1 MLTIGFLGG
10 GNMAG
15 ALIGGLLAGGPR
27 SDLKVH
33 VTDLHEDKLARLA
46 ALGAQ
51 THSDVGEWAA
61 SCDLMVF
68 AVKPQ
73 GMKTALASLMPFLNP
88 DGAALTIAAG
98 IEAAAYADW
107 LNGYPLMRA
116 MPNTPAM
123 VGMGVS
129 GLWIPAG
136 ISETAANAARQALAA
151 AGKNVLLID
160 LDSQASL
167 TISVGMEPLEVPK
180 TIVDVLKKDGAPIC
194 ECVQKINDRL
204 HIVTSIID
212 LAPME
217 MEMLSRASR
226 EKILDRALK
235 PIKDSYDYILID
247 CPPQLS
253 ILTINALSCADGVLI
268 PVKTDYLA
276 YRGLTQLQDSIREI
290 QELINPDLKVLGVI
304 ATLYDA
310 RVSDDKDILALL
322 KEEYNLVGVVKR
334 LAVAK
339 KGIYDGLAVVEQAPT
354 SEIAKEY
361 TAIAKMIINGNFDRE
376 DIENG

>member
-1 MLTIGFLGG
+1 MKVIAIANQKGG
-10 GNMAG
+10 VAKTTTTHN
-15 ALIGGLLAGGPR
+15 
-27 SDLKVH
+27 
-33 VTDLHEDKLARLA
+33 
-46 ALGAQ
+46 LGA
-51 THSDVGEWAA
+51 
-61 SCDLMVF
+61 
-68 AVKPQ
+68 
-73 GMKTALASLMPFLNP
+73 
-88 DGAALTIAAG
+88 
-98 IEAAAYADW
+98 
-107 LNGYPLMRA
+107 
-116 MPNTPAM
+116 
-123 VGMGVS
+123 
-129 GLWIPAG
+129 
-136 ISETAANAARQALAA
+136 ALAA

-180 TIVDVLKKDGAPIC
+180 TIVDVLKKDGAPIR

-217 MEMLSRASR
+217 ME
-226 EKILDRALK
+226 ILDRALK

-339 KGIYDGLAVVEQAPT
+339 KGIYDGLAVVEQAPS

-361 TAIAKMIINGNFDRE
+361 TEIAKMIINGNFDRE